1 MSPQL
6 MLLLG
11 GGLVLVG
18 AMLVLTVVTNVR
30 SERGA
35 VAESLAVVRALGADT
50 LLDIGVDSERSF
62 GERVV
67 GPLSA
72 RLVGLGRRLVRA
84 DAAERLQHRLD
95 IAGNPPGW
103 DVTRILGCK
112 GLGLVVLGG
121 LGLLYGIAADLGPLQ
136 LLVVPALLAA
146 LGFVV
151 PNILLYNFGQKREQ
165 LMQRALPDAIDLL
178 TVSVEAG
185 LGFDAAVM
193 KVARHTR
200 GPLAKEFSRLLQEL
214 QIGTGRSDAMRALAE
229 RSTLRD
235 LRGFSMAVV
244 QADQLGVPI
253 GRILRVQSHEMRLK
267 KRQRAEEQAQKVPVK
282 IMVPLVMFILP
293 CLLIVVAGPAGVN
306 MVGVFG

>member
-11 GGLVLVG
+11 GGLVLAG
-18 AMLVLTVVTNVR
+18 MMLVLKVLTNVR
-30 SERGA
+30 AERGA
-35 VAESLAVVRALGADT
+35 VAESLAMVRNLGAD
-50 LLDIGVDSERSF
+50 LVLDVGAESERSF
-62 GERVV
+62 IERVV
-67 GPLSA
+67 GPASVRML
-72 RLVGLGRRLVRA
+72 GLGRRLVRA

-95 IAGNPPGW
+95 IAGNPEGW

-112 GLGLVVLGG
+112 ALCLVAFGG
-121 LGLLYGIAADLGPLQ
+121 LGLLYALAAGMGPLQ

-151 PNILLYNFGQKREQ
+151 PNILLYNFGQKREL
-165 LMQRALPDAIDLL
+165 LMQRALPDAMDLL

-193 KVARHTR
+193 KVARNTR

-214 QIGTGRSDAMRALAE
+214 QIGTGRADAMRALAE

-253 GRILRVQSHEMRLK
+253 GRVLRVQSHEMRLK
-267 KRQRAEEQAQKVPVK
+267 RRQRAEEQAQKVPVK
-282 IMVPLVMFILP
+282 IMVPLVLFVLP
-293 CLLIVVAGPAGVN
+293 SLLIVVAGPAAVN
-306 MVGVFG
+306 MLGVFG